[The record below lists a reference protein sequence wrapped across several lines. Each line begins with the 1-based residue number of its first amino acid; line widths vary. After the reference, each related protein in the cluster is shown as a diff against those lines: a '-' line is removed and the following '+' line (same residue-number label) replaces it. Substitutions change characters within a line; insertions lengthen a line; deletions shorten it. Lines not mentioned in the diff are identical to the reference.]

1 MTIEEIRKGAP
12 PEATHYKE
20 LKSFTGEIKYLYY
33 KVIGNFVRELVSAR
47 VSVLRKI
54 DDMDLD
60 KLKPL

>member
-1 MTIEEIRKGAP
+1 MTPQQIKDAAP
-12 PEATHYKE
+12 EGATHYKE

-33 KVIGNFVRELVSAR
+33 KVMGNFVKELVSPR